1 MSLKETRKRMMAD
14 PNTAARIREEVE
26 KAHRSVALADL
37 RTGLVTQYEIAQIL
51 GVSQRRVSAIESAL
65 DLHLSTLRSY
75 LSSLGYELDLVARN
89 ASGETV
95 SIRIDE
101 TVETNA

>member
-14 PNTAARIREEVE
+14 PITAARIREEVE
-26 KAHRSVALADL
+26 RAHRSVALADL
-37 RTGLVTQYEIAQIL
+37 RAGLVTQDEIAQIL
-51 GVSQRRVSAIESAL
+51 GVSQRRVSASEKAL
-65 DLHLSTLRSY
+65 DLQLSTLRSY
-75 LSSLGYELDLVARN
+75 LASLGYELDLIARS

-101 TVETNA
+101 PVDTPA